1 MPRTICSFGLSLRLP
16 QTWPLVA
23 SGEAQEL
30 PKGSWIPVLSV
41 PWPCCAGVARKW
53 NPCTAACYTVC
64 QVKDYFTTWNFKCFP
79 QIVKS
84 NKLSFSSDLGKNKAV
99 KFWPFPSVKC
109 LQMVSGR
116 SWCIH
121 CSDGLQQGSS
131 WVGNEKGNDLVK
143 LCETCCW
150 FLAWNEYCSLAPG
163 AAPRV
168 SVKTMG
174 LILCVCVCVFI

>member
-1 MPRTICSFGLSLRLP
+1 M
-16 QTWPLVA
+16 
-23 SGEAQEL
+23 
-30 PKGSWIPVLSV
+30 
-41 PWPCCAGVARKW
+41 
-53 NPCTAACYTVC
+53 
-64 QVKDYFTTWNFKCFP
+64 
-79 QIVKS
+79 KS

-174 LILCVCVCVFI
+174 LILCVCFYLKELRVKDGKWALEQSDNYSGLLDCLFFRVPLPCLGGYGWCMFGTSLNLPTSSNDFKTVKASGLLCKLYR